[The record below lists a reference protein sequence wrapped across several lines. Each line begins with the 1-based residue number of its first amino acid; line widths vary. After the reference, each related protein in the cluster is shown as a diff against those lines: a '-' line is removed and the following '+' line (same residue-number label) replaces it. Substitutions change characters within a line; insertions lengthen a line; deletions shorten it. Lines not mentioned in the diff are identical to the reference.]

1 MGYTQGNRIA
11 YSTDKTYNIHT
22 ENRLDVTIPPF
33 EHLRQLF
40 TICCLCP
47 VQNSEPQRS
56 ADACG
61 IPPGLSAE
69 QLTLLSLIRLARVT
83 IDSVTVPTGS
93 TTTTPRKTSSKG
105 KPPRP
110 LTSKK
115 W

>member
-1 MGYTQGNRIA
+1 MCYTEETLLVFFTLKTIHHV
-11 YSTDKTYNIHT
+11 ST
-22 ENRLDVTIPPF
+22 VSSPS
-33 EHLRQLF
+33 
-40 TICCLCP
+40 
-47 VQNSEPQRS
+47 SEPQQS
-56 ADACG
+56 TDAGG

-83 IDSVTVPTGS
+83 VDSLTVPTAS